1 MEAEAVS
8 TPHWVSVFAR
18 ARCFVLVAS
27 NLKICLL
34 LSAHFGMCA
43 ALYFISQVDLY
54 PSLFFCRYP
63 GGLKERSAELQFEKD
78 PTEIL
83 RKAVYGMLPKN
94 KLRDVSTLQL
104 FWE

>member
-1 MEAEAVS
+1 MSAAPDLVS
-8 TPHWVSVFAR
+8 QG
-18 ARCFVLVAS
+18 
-27 NLKICLL
+27 N
-34 LSAHFGMCA
+34 
-43 ALYFISQVDLY
+43 LY
-54 PSLFFCRYP
+54 PPLFFCRYP

-104 FWE
+104 HCVGVVLLATGLASA